1 MGFLQN
7 FFGNITDHDSG
18 LKYMVL
24 HRFGIILTV
33 IFAAGSLFASDFDH
47 SLFDEL
53 LKNNVRNGL
62 VDYENIKEKD
72 LELLQ
77 DYLEEMK
84 TIDPD
89 DFETWDRN
97 AKMALWIN
105 AYNAVT
111 MYAIVENYPIQYGGL
126 MSRVRFPKNS
136 IRQIK
141 NVWDTVHVRIMG
153 KELTLNEIE
162 HTILRKEFKDP
173 RIHFA
178 IVCASIGCPKL
189 LNAAYLPEKLEEQLE
204 AATKEFIL
212 DNNYVLLD
220 MQKKEIKLSSIFDW
234 YKEDFPVDHSNNLI
248 RKYGKNER
256 GFIWFVFRYLVE
268 SPAEHDAVMA
278 DKMRIKYSDYDWSL
292 NEWRRHSRPD

>member
-1 MGFLQN
+1 M
-7 FFGNITDHDSG
+7 
-18 LKYMVL
+18 
-24 HRFGIILTV
+24 
-33 IFAAGSLFASDFDH
+33 FASDFDH

-126 MSRVRFPKNS
+126 MSRVRFSKNS

-234 YKEDFPVDHSNNLI
+234 YKEDFPVDHSNNWI

-256 GFIWFVFRYLVE
+256 GFIGFVFR
-268 SPAEHDAVMA
+268 
-278 DKMRIKYSDYDWSL
+278 
-292 NEWRRHSRPD
+292 